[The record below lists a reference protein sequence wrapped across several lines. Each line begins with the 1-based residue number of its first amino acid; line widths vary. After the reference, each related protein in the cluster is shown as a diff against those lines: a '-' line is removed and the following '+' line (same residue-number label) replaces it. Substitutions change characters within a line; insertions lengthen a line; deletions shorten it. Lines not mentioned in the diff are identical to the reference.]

1 MTERIQQYFE
11 ELHQKLSKAYAVA
24 QKARLKGFDPQDKVE
39 LRITKNMAERVVGL
53 ISVIAPQIANEKIVE
68 RILQLER
75 TYGALDW
82 RIALTIAEEVAEG
95 RFCTFQSKKEAME
108 VGIRTGL
115 AYVTLGVVSAPLDGF
130 VGLELKQRT
139 DGGGEYFCLNF
150 AGPMRNAGG
159 TAMAVSVLI
168 ADYVRRKMG
177 YASYDATDEEVKRA
191 ITELQ
196 DYHERVTNL
205 QYNPSPEE
213 LAFLIKNLPV
223 EIGGEPSEKIEV
235 SNYRDLPRIP
245 TNYIRSGYCLVLSAG
260 LSLKAPKLYKQISAW
275 GKDFGLDGWNWLADF
290 IKIQKSVKAKGE
302 QKKGPLEPDYTYLN
316 DLVAGRPVLGNP
328 LAAGAFRLRYG
339 RTRTSG
345 YSAQAVHPATMEILN
360 NFLAIGTQLKLE
372 RPSKST
378 AITICDTIEG
388 PIVKLQDGSVLFLE
402 TQEMANAVKQKI
414 SEILFLGDILISYG
428 DFNNR
433 AQPLAPVGYCE
444 EWWIKELEKAMVES
458 FGSIDC
464 SKLSEL
470 CEIPETFLE
479 RLLKAPLTTKPT
491 ALQAVSL
498 SKKLTIPL
506 HPRYTFHWK
515 DISLEQLKS
524 LLDALPDAKI
534 SKSNGIVEK
543 IELPNKNGVKRTL
556 ELVGVPHR
564 LDEGKIVVEKDWA
577 LALAV
582 SFSLTEKDVKWLS
595 SATSK
600 VLIEPQTDTLA
611 VVNKLSEVFL
621 RDKSGTYIGARMG
634 RPEKANMRQLVGSPN
649 CLFPVGKEGGK
660 LRAVQSALEVGKI
673 VAEAMIWW
681 CPLCN
686 KSRLYR
692 VCEVCG
698 SRTEHRYYCEG
709 CKQVVMQQN
718 CPRHGPAK
726 DYMQQVINIKEIFSA
741 LIKKLG
747 MQVYPDIIKGVRGT
761 SNEKHFV
768 EHLAKGILRAKWSL
782 TVNKDGTIRYD
793 ASELPITHF

>member
-582 SFSLTEKDVKWLS
+582 SFSLTEKDVK
-595 SATSK
+595 
-600 VLIEPQTDTLA
+600 
-611 VVNKLSEVFL
+611 
-621 RDKSGTYIGARMG
+621 
-634 RPEKANMRQLVGSPN
+634 
-649 CLFPVGKEGGK
+649 
-660 LRAVQSALEVGKI
+660 
-673 VAEAMIWW
+673 
-681 CPLCN
+681 
-686 KSRLYR
+686 
-692 VCEVCG
+692 
-698 SRTEHRYYCEG
+698 
-709 CKQVVMQQN
+709 
-718 CPRHGPAK
+718 
-726 DYMQQVINIKEIFSA
+726 
-741 LIKKLG
+741 
-747 MQVYPDIIKGVRGT
+747 
-761 SNEKHFV
+761 
-768 EHLAKGILRAKWSL
+768 
-782 TVNKDGTIRYD
+782 
-793 ASELPITHF
+793 